1 MTIPADYCKINFFNK
16 LLRNNMFNI
25 FKIGLTA
32 FLSLVISLVSAQT
45 LVKGVIRDAQSGETL
60 PFATVQVPGT
70 KIGTSADI
78 DGRYSLRIDG
88 DAKAV
93 QFAYIGYITQEQSI
107 QPGVEQTINVK
118 LEVNANMLSE
128 VVITGQKSR
137 YRNRDNPAVQL
148 IRQVIAHKDSNRM
161 GSHPFEEFKQ
171 YEKVSLSLSNISDK
185 FRNRKIFKNYQFLF
199 KEQDSTEIGGK
210 TILPAYMT
218 EKLTQVYSRRD
229 PDKKKEIVL
238 AEKNAQFDRQ
248 FIDSEGMK
256 DYVNRLYENI
266 DIYDNNIL
274 LATNQFLS
282 PIAGTAP
289 TFYKFYHY

>member
-1 MTIPADYCKINFFNK
+1 
-16 LLRNNMFNI
+16 MFNI